1 MSPVQQ
7 ATSEHTRRIVI
18 LLGIVVGGLWLA
30 MTVYFL
36 VDSKQTTN
44 ASKSAVAIHATSP
57 VAIGST
63 PSATYK
69 APRVATMP
77 LVHHEAVS
85 ASQWSYVQKSMS
97 STGTVMHLYQTSDA
111 TVKSIG
117 GGGNTGGIATTNGH
131 GNNGRGVQSSGI
143 SFGGNMLALA
153 ASTPL
158 AAPGASNATNIAATT
173 EAPMNNHPAI
183 KKVTGDPFD
192 PFLDPVGDV
201 AWPLLLL
208 LTIGWCVRVRLK
220 KQ

>member
-36 VDSKQTTN
+36 MDSKQTTI

-57 VAIGST
+57 VAVGST

-69 APRVATMP
+69 APRVAATP

-85 ASQWSYVQKSMS
+85 ASQWSFLQKTTPTTGSM
-97 STGTVMHLYQTSDA
+97 HIYQTSDA
-111 TVKSIG
+111 TTKSIG
-117 GGGNTGGIATTNGH
+117 GGGNTGGIATISGH
-131 GNNGRGVQSSGI
+131 SNSGRGIQSSGI

-158 AAPGASNATNIAATT
+158 AAPGAAQATSIASTT

-201 AWPLLLL
+201 TWPLMLL

>member
-1 MSPVQQ
+1 MSPIQQ
-7 ATSEHTRRIVI
+7 FKSEHSRRIAIV
-18 LLGIVVGGLWLA
+18 LGVVVGGLWLA

-85 ASQWSYVQKSMS
+85 ASQWSFVQKTTPTTGSMYI
-97 STGTVMHLYQTSDA
+97 YQTSDA
-111 TVKSIG
+111 TTRHVG
-117 GGGNTGGIATTNGH
+117 GGGNGMGIATTSGH
-131 GNNGRGVQSSGI
+131 SNNGRGI
-143 SFGGNMLALA
+143 SYGGNMIALA
-153 ASTPL
+153 ATTPL
-158 AAPGASNATNIAATT
+158 ASPGSAKAVDIASTT
-173 EAPMNNHPAI
+173 DASTPSGKPAI
-183 KKVTGDPFD
+183 RKVDYDPYD
-192 PFLDPVGDV
+192 PFLDPIGDV
-201 AWPLLLL
+201 TWPLMLL

>member
-1 MSPVQQ
+1 MSPIQQ
-7 ATSEHTRRIVI
+7 FKSEHSRRIAIV
-18 LLGIVVGGLWLA
+18 LGVVVGGLWLA

-69 APRVATMP
+69 APRVAATP

-85 ASQWSYVQKSMS
+85 ASQWSFVQKTTPTTGSM
-97 STGTVMHLYQTSDA
+97 HIYQTSDA

-158 AAPGASNATNIAATT
+158 AAPGAAQATSIASTT

-183 KKVTGDPFD
+183 KKVTDDPFD

-201 AWPLLLL
+201 TWPLMLL

>member
-1 MSPVQQ
+1 MSPIQQ
-7 ATSEHTRRIVI
+7 FKSEHSRRIAIV
-18 LLGIVVGGLWLA
+18 LGVVVGGLWLA
-30 MTVYFL
+30 MTAYFL
-36 VDSKQTTN
+36 FDSKQTT
-44 ASKSAVAIHATSP
+44 AIGKSTVTIHATSP
-57 VAIGST
+57 VATGST

-69 APRVATMP
+69 APRVAATP
-77 LVHHEAVS
+77 LVHHS
-85 ASQWSYVQKSMS
+85 S
-97 STGTVMHLYQTSDA
+97 STMLSWSFVPQNLQSTGATMRIYQTSDA
-111 TVKSIG
+111 TTKSIG

-131 GNNGRGVQSSGI
+131 GNNGHGI
-143 SFGGNMLALA
+143 SYGGNMLALA

-158 AAPGASNATNIAATT
+158 AAPGAAQATSIASTT

-201 AWPLLLL
+201 TWPLMLL